1 MILQDN
7 QSFENG
13 KYRIESFIARGGMA
27 EVWRAEETATGNV
40 RALKILTRKSLAHDD
55 IVERFKLEYDM
66 LLRLTHPSIVSVYDF
81 GWHSAHGVKLPW
93 YTMDYFPLNL
103 RQRLP
108 QVSIGEG
115 IRLLLPILDAL
126 GFAHSKQ
133 ICHRDL
139 KPINIL
145 VDAQGNTS
153 LTDFGIAKEMD
164 RNRNLT
170 GRNIIGTATYISPEQ
185 CLGVPVVPASDIY
198 SMGVIL
204 YQLCTGRYPFE
215 DPSEINVIKK
225 HINETPA
232 DIRTI
237 NQAISDELCDS
248 VMRCL
253 EKDLKDR
260 YQGARELIADLRK
273 CPEYQEAA
281 DRILT
286 PGELI
291 MGEAYRVITL
301 IEQGGFA
308 EVYRVKGV
316 KSGHSF
322 AMKIL
327 MPALTYD
334 RETLKRFEREIKIL
348 KTLDHP
354 NVIKVVADG
363 SYEHKG
369 ISLPFFIMRFF
380 PSTLQTSMSEPID
393 ADRAIMIV
401 VEVLE
406 ALEHSH
412 STGDGI
418 FHRDIKP
425 SNVLISGDGHG
436 YLTDFGIAKVSEGLS
451 SIVTRSATMT
461 RAAIGTSAYM
471 APEQIKNDPVDA
483 RADIYSIGI
492 ILYELAASK
501 RPFDAKSSEQITA
514 MHLYVEPESP
524 RLTNPNVLP
533 RFDAV
538 VMKCLEKE
546 PDDRYADVPE
556 LIRALMDAQYR
567 DSWFGEPPPEGFSFR
582 GLKNSA
588 IKSFSTPGPYLAA
601 AAALVMF
608 VIGMSAAVAWRGATI
623 GLPEGGTFD
632 SAYYPMK
639 VVGGIAERMDSLEAA
654 MLTRIEETNAPPAS
668 TPPLPPEFLDEER
681 RVAFGAFASARAR
694 AAEAGDPAL
703 TRRLDSRM
711 AGLFDAVGRP
721 QISQLDYNSV
731 VPIEPGTRTR
741 YSASF
746 RTDASESVASASK
759 FTAQLMRGAPGGG
772 AFTPAGQ
779 SVQVRPGRSE
789 GEYTFELA
797 DLAGGQYKVLLAGSF
812 TSSMAEAQYQ
822 FEQRE
827 IAFEIREVDRPPV
840 HIAVVSSGRHWKL
853 EASDTEF
860 DSWQWRIEL
869 THDAS
874 GARVGASQGEA
885 IHASGF
891 DGTDLDLDPD
901 GDFYRGLAE
910 GIYQVT
916 CEAKYTVEEQVFDT
930 ASLPSEELRLVID
943 RTPPTL
949 EAVGGPKSIVLW
961 PGDKTR
967 ANLRVADAFAAGRD
981 INLVL
986 DGRVIAAGSGGAER
1000 SIDIQWRRHESSGVQ
1015 VRELTILAR
1024 DINGR
1029 GGARDSSPI
1038 TVRVHDVGQDIVN
1051 LLEDW
1056 KSLQTRVRATP
1067 GRYARTNRLAPP
1079 PATPPNRAWV
1089 EATIDDPDQVTRF
1102 RALYAKR
1109 VALKAADDR
1118 MGDLADHYRRII
1130 SGAGPTFAAHK
1141 QSVLTGLN
1149 QALAE
1154 WVQSDADDLTPRR
1167 QLASVRD
1174 ALLPSIP
1181 NVTSVIRQIDSH
1193 QDAALPRYRIESKF
1207 VAGFSPQARYRYVI
1221 ATAEPPESAGD
1232 RIKLLQDRGNITIQR
1247 DKAPTGIDLTLP
1259 HYVTIQLLLEDE
1271 ASGATFTSPPAS
1283 FALKPLVT
1291 IDANLQRELGTLA
1304 KLIGDLRADTAGK
1317 YGRTIALLRASK
1329 QDFLD
1334 ANLRT
1339 RDDWLLKNS
1348 QSADPQAIGSLRSVI
1363 GTIQQTQ
1370 KTDLEFGKV
1379 KAEIIERETGD
1390 WQASHRDALGKR
1402 LVSEWSGQKAESV
1415 PGPFVEAQTRAYK
1428 LANRAEVLAPP
1439 SVDDSIVTQALPDLE
1454 KLVIPRAAIG
1464 GSLDQVNLAWASP
1477 GGAPQD
1483 SPDAWWKPQ
1492 IAGEQIKLRPPGR
1505 RAAYDLFARTERPD
1519 QGLGK
1524 TLTSKAVRVAAR
1536 IAMPVRT
1543 PRPTPVVTA
1552 RPTDPPTPK
1561 PTPVSGVTLA
1571 QANALGREIVNAL
1584 GQMKGS
1590 GRKAEDLLRAY
1601 TSLFEDG
1608 GSASS
1613 SSSLFAIFADR
1624 SNMVSEGNKG
1634 NFEYLDIRFSAPA
1647 RSFPDSAGERTFYC
1661 ELDWRSLTRREN
1673 IYTWTGHITLRAS
1686 GGRIRIVRDQ
1696 DFPKVN

>member
-27 EVWRAEETATGNV
+27 EVWRAEETATGKV

-126 GFAHSKQ
+126 SFAHSKQ

-237 NQAISDELCDS
+237 NPAISDELCDS

-273 CPEYQEAA
+273 SPEYQEAA

-308 EVYRVKGV
+308 EVYRIKGV

-354 NVIKVVADG
+354 NVIKVVANG

-401 VEVLE
+401 VEILE

-471 APEQIKNDPVDA
+471 APEQIKNEPVDA

-514 MHLYVEPESP
+514 MHLYVEPEPP
-524 RLTNPNVLP
+524 RLTNPDVLP

-538 VMKCLEKE
+538 IMKCLEKD
-546 PDDRYADVPE
+546 PDNRYANVPE
-556 LIRALMDAQYR
+556 LIRDLMDAQHK
-567 DSWFGEPPPEGFSFR
+567 DSWFGEPPPEGFSLR

-588 IKSFSTPGPYLAA
+588 IKSLSTPGPYLAA

-632 SAYYPMK
+632 SAYYPLK

-654 MLTRIEETNAPPAS
+654 MLTRAEEASTPPAS

-681 RVAFGAFASARAR
+681 RVAFGAFSLARTR
-694 AAEAGDPAL
+694 AAESGDPAL
-703 TRRLDSRM
+703 ARRLDSRM
-711 AGLFDAVGRP
+711 AGLFVAVGQP

-746 RTDASESVASASK
+746 RTDAAEVIASASK
-759 FTAQLMRGAPGGG
+759 FTAQLLRGAPGGG

-779 SVQVRPGRSE
+779 SVQVRPGRAK
-789 GEYTFELA
+789 GEYTFDLTG
-797 DLAGGQYKVLLAGSF
+797 LAGGQYKVLIAGSF
-812 TSSMAEAQYQ
+812 TSSMAQTEYQ

-840 HIAVVSSGRHWKL
+840 HVAVVSSGRHWKL

-860 DSWQWRIEL
+860 DSWQWRIEQ

-874 GARVGASQGEA
+874 GARVGANQGEA

-891 DGTDLDLDPD
+891 DGTDLNLDPD
-901 GDFYRGLAE
+901 GDFYQGLAE

-916 CEAKYTVEEQVFDT
+916 CEAKYTVEDQVFDT

-943 RTPPTL
+943 RTPPTI
-949 EAVGGPKSIVLW
+949 EVVGGGKSIVLW

-967 ANLRVADAFAAGRD
+967 ANLRVADAFAAGRN
-981 INLVL
+981 ISLVL
-986 DGRVIAAGSGGAER
+986 DGRSISSGSGGAER
-1000 SIDIQWRRHESSGVQ
+1000 GIDIQWRRHESSGIQ
-1015 VRELTILAR
+1015 VREIKILAR

-1029 GGARDSSPI
+1029 GGARDSLPI

-1056 KSLQTRVRATP
+1056 KSLQTRVRTTP
-1067 GRYARTNRLAPP
+1067 ARYARTNRLAPV

-1089 EATIDDPDQVTRF
+1089 EANIDNPDQVTRLKS
-1102 RALYAKR
+1102 LYAKR
-1109 VALKAADDR
+1109 VTLKAADDR
-1118 MGDLADHYRRII
+1118 MGELADHYRRII
-1130 SGAGPTFAAHK
+1130 TGAGPAFAAHK
-1141 QSVLTGLN
+1141 QTVLTGLN
-1149 QALAE
+1149 AALAE
-1154 WVQSDADDLTPRR
+1154 WVQSDADDLTPQR

-1174 ALLPSIP
+1174 ALLPPIN
-1181 NVTSVIRQIDSH
+1181 NVAVIRQIDSR
-1193 QDAALPRYRIESKF
+1193 QDSALPRYRIESKF
-1207 VAGFSPQARYRYVI
+1207 AAGFSPQTRYRYVI
-1221 ATAEPPESAGD
+1221 ATSEPPESASD
-1232 RIKLLQDRGNITIQR
+1232 QVELLETRGNITLQR
-1247 DKAPTGIDLTLP
+1247 DKAPTGIDLTQK
-1259 HYVTIQLLLEDE
+1259 HYVTIQLYLEDK
-1271 ASGATFTSPPAS
+1271 ASGGTFTSPPAS
-1283 FALKPLVT
+1283 FPLDPLVT

-1304 KLIGDLRADTAGK
+1304 KLIGELRADTAGK
-1317 YGRTIALLRASK
+1317 YGRTIALVRASK
-1329 QDFLD
+1329 LDFLD
-1334 ANLRT
+1334 SNLRT
-1339 RDDWLLKNS
+1339 RDDWLLKTS
-1348 QSADPQAIGSLRSVI
+1348 QSPDPGAIGSLRSVI

-1379 KAEIIERETGD
+1379 KAETIERETGD
-1390 WQASHRDALGKR
+1390 WSKSHRDALSKR
-1402 LVSEWSGQKAESV
+1402 LTSGWNGQEKEAA

-1428 LANRAEVLAPP
+1428 RANRSEVLAPP
-1439 SVDDSIVTQALPDLE
+1439 SVDGSIVTQARPDLE
-1454 KLVIPRAAIG
+1454 KLVIPRAAIE

-1483 SPDAWWKPQ
+1483 RPETWWKPE
-1492 IAGEQIKLRPPGR
+1492 IAGEQIKLQSPGG

-1519 QGLGK
+1519 PGIGQ
-1524 TLTSKAVRVAAR
+1524 TLSSKPVRVAAR

-1561 PTPVSGVTLA
+1561 PTPISGITLA
-1571 QANALGREIVNAL
+1571 QANAMGEQIVNAL
-1584 GQMKGS
+1584 QQMKGS
-1590 GRKAEDLLRAY
+1590 GRKAESILSSY
-1601 TSLFEDG
+1601 MSLFEES
-1608 GSASS
+1608 GSAATK
-1613 SSSLFAIFADR
+1613 SSLFAIFSER

-1634 NFEYLDIRFSAPA
+1634 NFEYLELRFSAPA
-1647 RSFPDSAGERTFYC
+1647 RAFSDSAGERTFYC

-1673 IYTWTGHITLRAS
+1673 IFTWTGHITLRAS
-1686 GGRIRIVRDQ
+1686 GGRVRIVSDR